1 MSAKSMRKIIED
13 LCEIKEAGSE
23 CRPEYNAHSSLS
35 AKSMRKII
43 EDLCEVN
50 EAGSECRPEYSICF
64 GSKVHCA
71 QLYERDL

>member
-43 EDLCEVN
+43 EDLCEMNVLGARYN
-50 EAGSECRPEYSICF
+50 AHSCSLC
-64 GSKVHCA
+64 
-71 QLYERDL
+71 ERNN

>member
-35 AKSMRKII
+35 VKSMRKII
-43 EDLCEVN
+43 EELCEMNVLG
-50 EAGSECRPEYSICF
+50 ARQGTMRTAA
-64 GSKVHCA
+64 HCA
-71 QLYERDL
+71 REIIEAW